1 MSLDRHP
8 VEPDTSFDGGDL
20 DCGSGLLLLIR
31 RHIDPLSTGQTLE
44 ILSTDSTVK
53 VDLPAWCRMTGN
65 ELVSTEQRAG
75 NQMSYLVSK
84 GAFGG
89 AVTQAAQAAPA
100 RVVPDGARTGTAT
113 LAPSVAA
120 AQPQPPRRSVVAA
133 PPIRPLSVMGLG
145 SWPRP
150 RWTLQAIH
158 ERMAGRMSEEE
169 FQATADDAV
178 RLAVEAQ
185 LRAGV
190 DVVTDGE
197 QRRDSYASFVGGIL
211 DNCQLIPLTDLL
223 PYVSDPVKFEKEMRA
238 LDIPAHEVR
247 HPAVFG
253 RIGRSRPLTLNELD
267 FARTLTDKPVK
278 IALPGPYLLT
288 RTMWM
293 ECLSD
298 RAYGSREELAEDIV
312 AVLRAELA
320 DLLDAGAA
328 LVQFDE
334 PVLSEVVFA
343 RERPGSGGRSFMC
356 GALGEKKPVAEE
368 LAFARELINAVVAD
382 APPERTAL
390 HVCRGNWTTDE
401 SVALS
406 GDYRPL
412 LPLFRQLKV
421 GTLMLELST
430 PRAGEVEVLRELPDD
445 KRIGVGVVNQ
455 KHERIESVDE
465 IVERAERAIAL
476 FGAERVLLNP
486 DCGFATFADNP
497 IASAR
502 IAEAK
507 LKAIAEAAA
516 LLRQRHGV

>member
-1 MSLDRHP
+1 MTLAKHP
-8 VEPDTSFDGGDL
+8 HAPATSFDGGDL

-31 RHIDPLSTGQTLE
+31 RHIDPLAAGQTLE
-44 ILSTDSTVK
+44 ILSTDATVQ
-53 VDLPAWCRMTGN
+53 VDLPAWCRMTTN
-65 ELVSTEQRAG
+65 ELISVEPREGKQF
-75 NQMSYLVSK
+75 SYLVRK
-84 GAFGG
+84 GAR
-89 AVTQAAQAAPA
+89 ASESLP
-100 RVVPDGARTGTAT
+100 TAT
-113 LAPSVAA
+113 AASVAPIA
-120 AQPQPPRRSVVAA
+120 PVAERRAITA
-133 PPIRPLSVMGLG
+133 PTIPPLSVMGMG

-150 RWTLQAIH
+150 RWMLRAIH
-158 ERMAGRMSEEE
+158 DRMEGRMAEDE
-169 FQATADDAV
+169 FQAIADDAV
-178 RLAVEAQ
+178 RMSIEAQ

-211 DNCQLIPLTDLL
+211 DNCQLIPLSDLL

-253 RIGRSRPLTLNELD
+253 QISRSRPLALNELD
-267 FARTLTDKPVK
+267 FARSLTDKPVK

-298 RAYGSREELAEDIV
+298 RAYASREALAEDII

-343 RERPGSGGRSFMC
+343 RAQAGSSGRSFMC
-356 GALGEKKPVAEE
+356 GALGEKKPIDEE
-368 LAFARELINAVVAD
+368 LAFARDLINAVVEGFA
-382 APPERTAL
+382 PERTAL

-401 SVALS
+401 SVALT

-412 LPLFRQLKV
+412 LPLFQQIKV
-421 GTLMLELST
+421 GTLMLELAT
-430 PRAGEVEVLRELPDD
+430 PRAGDIDLLRALPDD
-445 KRIGVGVVNQ
+445 RRIGVGVVNQ
-455 KHERIESVDE
+455 KHPRIESVDE
-465 IVERAERAIAL
+465 IVEKAERAIKL

-497 IASAR
+497 IASSQ

-507 LKAIAEAAA
+507 LSAIAQASER
-516 LLRQRHGV
+516 LRSQYGVGSRK

>member
-1 MSLDRHP
+1 MLNKHPRHANA
-8 VEPDTSFDGGDL
+8 SFDGGDL

-31 RHIDPLSTGQTLE
+31 RNIDPLAAGQLLE
-44 ILSTDSTVK
+44 ILSTDATVE

-65 ELVSTEQRAG
+65 GLISIEHRQGR
-75 NQMSYLVSK
+75 QYSYLVCK
-84 GAFGG
+84 GSLVVEDIVALPGTV
-89 AVTQAAQAAPA
+89 AVSIASQRPA
-100 RVVPDGARTGTAT
+100 VIGPT
-113 LAPSVAA
+113 
-120 AQPQPPRRSVVAA
+120 
-133 PPIRPLSVMGLG
+133 IRPLSVMGMG

-150 RWTLQAIH
+150 RWMLRAVH
-158 ERMAGRMSEEE
+158 DRMEGRMTEEE
-169 FQATADDAV
+169 FQAIADDAV
-178 RLAVEAQ
+178 TQSVEAQ

-223 PYVSDPVKFEKEMRA
+223 PYVTDPVKFEKELHA

-253 RIGRSRPLTLNELD
+253 RIARSRPLALHELD

-298 RAYGSREELAEDIV
+298 RAYISREELAEDIV
-312 AVLRAELA
+312 RVLRAELA
-320 DLLDAGAA
+320 DLIHSGVA

-343 RERPGSGGRSFMC
+343 RAKEGSSGRSFMC
-356 GALGEKKPVAEE
+356 GALGEKKPIDEE
-368 LAFARELINAVVAD
+368 LAFARDLINAVVAGFPRD
-382 APPERTAL
+382 RMAM
-390 HVCRGNWTTDE
+390 HVCRGNWSPDE
-401 SVALS
+401 SVALA
-406 GDYRPL
+406 GDYRLL
-412 LPLFRQLKV
+412 LPLFQQLNI
-421 GTLMLELST
+421 GMFMLELAT
-430 PRAGEVEVLRELPDD
+430 PRAGEIEVLRDLPEDC
-445 KRIGVGVVNQ
+445 RIGVGVVNQ

-465 IVERAERAIAL
+465 ILVKAERAIAL
-476 FGAERVLLNP
+476 FGPARVTFNP

-497 IASAR
+497 LASGKV
-502 IAEAK
+502 AEGK
-507 LKAIAEAAA
+507 LRAMAEAAA
-516 LLRQRHGV
+516 RLREKYRV

>member
-1 MSLDRHP
+1 MALDKHP
-8 VEPDTSFDGGDL
+8 RQANTSFDGGDL

-31 RHIDPLSTGQTLE
+31 RHIDPLASGQTLE

-53 VDLPAWCRMTGN
+53 DDLPAWCRMTGN
-65 ELVSTEQRAG
+65 ELISIEQRA
-75 NQMSYLVSK
+75 NRQHSFLVCK
-84 GAFGG
+84 GAFV
-89 AVTQAAQAAPA
+89 ALDDFAQPA
-100 RVVPDGARTGTAT
+100 RIAASITA
-113 LAPSVAA
+113 VRAA
-120 AQPQPPRRSVVAA
+120 IAGPKIS
-133 PPIRPLSVMGLG
+133 PLSVMGMG

-150 RWTLQAIH
+150 RWMLRAVH
-158 ERMAGRMSEEE
+158 DRMEGRMTEEE
-169 FQATADDAV
+169 FQAIADDAV
-178 RLAVEAQ
+178 GQAIDAQ

-223 PYVSDPVKFEKEMRA
+223 PYVSDPAKFEKEMHA

-253 RIGRSRPLTLNELD
+253 RIARSQPLALHELD

-298 RAYGSREELAEDIV
+298 RAYASREELAEDIV
-312 AVLRAELA
+312 QVLRAELG
-320 DLLDAGAA
+320 DLINSGVG

-343 RERPGSGGRSFMC
+343 RSKEGSSGRSFMC
-356 GALGEKKPVAEE
+356 GALGEKKPIDEE
-368 LAFARELINAVVAD
+368 LAFARDLLNAVVTGF
-382 APPERTAL
+382 PRERVAM
-390 HVCRGNWTTDE
+390 HVCRGNWSPDE
-401 SVALS
+401 SVALA
-406 GDYRPL
+406 GDYRLL
-412 LPLFRQLKV
+412 LPLFRQVRV
-421 GTLMLELST
+421 GTYMLELAT
-430 PRAGEVEVLRELPDD
+430 PRAGEIDVLRDLPDD
-445 KRIGVGVVNQ
+445 CRVGVGVVNQ

-465 IVERAERAIAL
+465 ILVKAERAIAL
-476 FGAERVLLNP
+476 FGPERVMLNP

-497 IASAR
+497 LASAK
-502 IAEAK
+502 IAEGK
-507 LKAIAEAAA
+507 LKAIADAAIQ
-516 LLRQRHGV
+516 LRGKYGV